1 MIRKLNKMPYAKA
14 YVLIEDNNTLKLYS
28 YTTLVAEIKK
38 VNGEDWLACYGL
50 FSATTR
56 KHISAFAKENGY
68 TYQDFKSL
76 AYEPYFFNP
85 ATGEIKFF
93 NENF

>member
-1 MIRKLNKMPYAKA
+1 MIRKLSKMPYAKA
-14 YVLIEDNNTLKLYS
+14 YVVEENKNLKLYS

-38 VNGEDWLACYGL
+38 VNCEDWLACYGL

-68 TYQDFKSL
+68 TYQDFKAL